1 MNISDKVE
9 LKIVEKRMIKKKKK
23 SMIVIYGRKENTNSR
38 DLRERTENY

>member
-9 LKIVEKRMIKKKKK
+9 LKIVEKRMIKKK

-38 DLRERTENY
+38 DLRERTQNY